1 MELREIRSLSL
12 LAACGSIVET
22 ARQMNVTPAA
32 VHKQLKHLADELQA
46 TLYEKRGNRLRLTAG
61 AEILLPYFRDILTQQ
76 ESSVVALEEWKGVRR
91 GSVRI
96 GSGPS
101 LAANILPPILYAF
114 SQKWPGVKVDI
125 QSGSSAQHIDS
136 LQAGKIDLAIV
147 VARELGEGAYP
158 ATALKLRFEVILVSC
173 LPKMPKQCSL
183 LELAR
188 FPFMMFRRG
197 TWLEGLIDRYF
208 EKYSFQPNIMMRFDS
223 AEAMKAT
230 LVSGMGVSILP
241 SYAVAR
247 EISSGALRQIRQTQP
262 PLTMDVRILVRNAG
276 FVSPAM
282 RAFISTARETA
293 GPASK

>member
-1 MELREIRSLSL
+1 M
-12 LAACGSIVET
+12 
-22 ARQMNVTPAA
+22 
-32 VHKQLKHLADELQA
+32 
-46 TLYEKRGNRLRLTAG
+46 
-61 AEILLPYFRDILTQQ
+61 
-76 ESSVVALEEWKGVRR
+76 
-91 GSVRI
+91 
-96 GSGPS
+96 
-101 LAANILPPILYAF
+101 
-114 SQKWPGVKVDI
+114 
-125 QSGSSAQHIDS
+125 
-136 LQAGKIDLAIV
+136 
-147 VARELGEGAYP
+147 
-158 ATALKLRFEVILVSC
+158 
-173 LPKMPKQCSL
+173 

-282 RAFISTARETA
+282 RAFISTARENCRACIEVINPVA
-293 GPASK
+293 GENWETCGQHGFMRTWTWNFAARRQNRCFSSLCCSFYSLSAVLRKN